1 MNDDEA
7 RHCWK
12 RLNWWAQLDAMA
24 EPERAEFLAGF
35 GDDWAPPTRP
45 TGEEL
50 EALRAWIRARVRRSV
65 ERREWARGAFA
76 LHIEARLGVSLC
88 SDGRDR
94 EVGRAA
100 LLFAGLELQSLL
112 PPSDAKREEAAR
124 KAKHEK
130 LLRDVEWRR
139 HELQQARTKLAEA
152 ERRVA
157 LFEGGS

>member
-1 MNDDEA
+1 MSDDEA

-35 GDDWAPPTRP
+35 GVDWAPPQRP
-45 TGEEL
+45 TNDDV

-65 ERREWARGAFA
+65 ERREWALGAFA
-76 LHIEARLGVSLC
+76 LYIEVHLGASLC

-94 EVGRAA
+94 VVGRAA
-100 LLFAGLELQSLL
+100 LLLAGLEMQSLL
-112 PPSDAKREEAAR
+112 PTSDAKREEAAR
-124 KAKHEK
+124 EAKHEQ
-130 LLRDVEWRR
+130 LLRDVEWRK
-139 HELQQARTKLAEA
+139 HELQQAHTKLAEA

-157 LFEGGS
+157 MFEGDS